1 MHILKNVGKN
11 VNTKKEGSKEIPGAK
26 VKSVHRLIITQKAH
40 LGTLDDFLA
49 SFINK
54 ARESFGRTQNSKS
67 KAEDSTLTISSLICF
82 SLCHP
87 QSKQMT

>member
-1 MHILKNVGKN
+1 M
-11 VNTKKEGSKEIPGAK
+11 
-26 VKSVHRLIITQKAH
+26 VKCVHSLIITQKAD
-40 LGTLDDFLA
+40 LDTLDDSLA

-54 ARESFGRTQNSKS
+54 ARESFGRVRNSKS
-67 KAEDSTLTISSLICF
+67 KAQGSALTIPSLICL

>member
-1 MHILKNVGKN
+1 MLIKSRNVDMSLKI
-11 VNTKKEGSKEIPGAK
+11 TGAM
-26 VKSVHRLIITQKAH
+26 VKCVHSLIITQKAD
-40 LGTLDDFLA
+40 LDTLDDSLA

-54 ARESFGRTQNSKS
+54 ARESFGRVQN
-67 KAEDSTLTISSLICF
+67 KAQGSALTIPSLICL